1 MVNRDYLIKAVAQD
15 QQIRLT
21 LSHTTASVQEAHR
34 RHDTSAT
41 ASAAMG
47 RVLTAAFMMGSDLKG
62 DRDTLTIRVDG
73 GGISGPI
80 GATVDSHGNG
90 RALVSNPQ
98 ADLPSKSPG
107 KLAVGDLV
115 GRDGFVEVIKDLGL
129 KQPFIG
135 TVPLVSGEIG
145 EDIANYFL
153 ISEQIP
159 SLVSLGVLVDTDL
172 SIRSAGGLFVQAL
185 PGADDTVLE
194 KLEQQVLEQG
204 PISYLLDKSSSLED
218 VMKQIMQDIPYKVVG
233 EQLLQFK
240 CNCGHDRLARIM
252 ASLSSEELEEIEADV
267 GKLEVCCNFCREV
280 YLFSWAEIEAIQKQ
294 KP

>member
-73 GGISGPI
+73 GGMSGPI
-80 GATVDSHGNG
+80 VATVDSHGNG

-194 KLEQQVLEQG
+194 KLEQ
-204 PISYLLDKSSSLED
+204 
-218 VMKQIMQDIPYKVVG
+218 
-233 EQLLQFK
+233 
-240 CNCGHDRLARIM
+240 
-252 ASLSSEELEEIEADV
+252 
-267 GKLEVCCNFCREV
+267 
-280 YLFSWAEIEAIQKQ
+280 
-294 KP
+294 